1 MEGDRQRRRQALYR
15 LAAGQAGFFTAA
27 QALDLGYSYQ
37 AQKHH
42 IDHGNWARVDRG
54 IFRIPEWPPSLN
66 DSFVRW
72 VLWSKHRAVV
82 SHDSAAVVHNLGLLN
97 PAKVHLTVPQ
107 GFRMDDPVLALHRR
121 QLPDADV
128 MLLDGVVVTT
138 VVRTVLDVIDSQ
150 FDEELVASV
159 VDDAL
164 DKGAISERQLRRRL
178 EELDSAE
185 RVRAERVLARKSRN
199 VPVSAEP
206 AALRLIGYWRSEFD
220 ENRWPDQRT
229 SSTQRGVRPSA
240 TWLPITFSADGR

>member
-27 QALDLGYSYQ
+27 QAIDLGYSYQ

-42 IDHGNWARVDRG
+42 VDHGNWARVDRG

-97 PAKVHLTVPQ
+97 PAKVHLTVPV
-107 GFRMDDPVLALHRR
+107 GFRMDDPVVVLHRR
-121 QLPDADV
+121 ELPGADV
-128 MLLDGVVVTT
+128 TLLDGVVVTT
-138 VVRTVLDVIDSQ
+138 VVRTVLDVIATQ

-164 DKGAISERQLRRRL
+164 DTGAMSALQLDRRFGEFGDAARC
-178 EELDSAE
+178 
-185 RVRAERVLARKSRN
+185 RAERVLARAS
-199 VPVSAEP
+199 V
-206 AALRLIGYWRSEFD
+206 
-220 ENRWPDQRT
+220 
-229 SSTQRGVRPSA
+229 
-240 TWLPITFSADGR
+240 

>member
-37 AQKHH
+37 AQKYHV
-42 IDHGNWARVDRG
+42 DHGNWSRVDRG
-54 IFRIPEWPPSLN
+54 IFRIPEWPSSVN
-66 DSFVRW
+66 DSLVRW
-72 VLWSKHRAVV
+72 VLWSKDRAVV

-97 PAKVHLTVPQ
+97 PAKVHLTVPP
-107 GFRMDDPVLALHRR
+107 GFRMDDPVLDLHHR

-138 VVRTVLDVIDSQ
+138 VLRTVLDVIDSQ

-178 EELDSAE
+178 DELDGAARARAD
-185 RVRAERVLARKSRN
+185 RVVARVPREKR
-199 VPVSAEP
+199 
-206 AALRLIGYWRSEFD
+206 
-220 ENRWPDQRT
+220 
-229 SSTQRGVRPSA
+229 
-240 TWLPITFSADGR
+240 